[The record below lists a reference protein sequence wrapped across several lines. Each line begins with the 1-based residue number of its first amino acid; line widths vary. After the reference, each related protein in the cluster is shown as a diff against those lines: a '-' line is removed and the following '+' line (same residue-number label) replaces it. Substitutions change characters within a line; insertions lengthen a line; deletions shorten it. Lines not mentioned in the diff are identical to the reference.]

1 MKNDELRK
9 ALVIPELLKTAE
21 IHGLSFSIDKELV
34 EIKLR
39 IYHRVELKLKDMLDY
54 FYYLGFKLVNWD
66 EDEWYDFDKYKI
78 TYLIIS
84 TNRDILGNPR
94 NTIEISDISNILQ
107 IPITIGDNRN
117 ILKSI

>member
-9 ALVIPELLKTAE
+9 AIVIPELLKTAE
-21 IHGLSFSIDKELV
+21 IKGMTFSIDKELV
-34 EIKLR
+34 ELNLR

-54 FYYLGFKLVNWD
+54 FSYLGFKLVNWD

-84 TNRDILGNPR
+84 TNRDILGNHG
-94 NTIEISDISNILQ
+94 NTIEVNDIYNILQ
-107 IPITIGDNRN
+107 IPITTGVTEFNF
-117 ILKSI
+117 